1 MNDPSF
7 LTMLA
12 RYFDGACFN
21 RRDGLISVFFPG
33 LVFSRNAVK
42 LLNAFQGRVYST
54 QKAEVRNIHLNV
66 YPGNHTGV
74 LKMMNYLKPFEKELH
89 SVVLHGSLASN
100 EQIPYSDF
108 DGLII
113 VRNEVL
119 TDKKRLVNLAKAI
132 TQSRGIMHEIDPFQ
146 HHGWFVLTSKD
157 LQDYPSEFLP
167 PEVLESACS
176 LLGEQDLTLSVRRKP
191 DYYTP
196 VKTMCRRIRKLTLTR
211 YRPKTMYQL
220 KSLMSEFMLLP
231 ALYLQA
237 RDQKGVQKK
246 YSFKL
251 AASDFNPKVWSIMDE
266 VSALRSGWPAA
277 DSYGD
282 LRNFRKIGYIWMQY
296 RKRKGPLI
304 PGHISSGLNDDF
316 YCRMAELANQVEV
329 NLFR

>member
-1 MNDPSF
+1 
-7 LTMLA
+7 MLA

-21 RRDGLISVFFPG
+21 KTDGLLSVFFPG
-33 LVFSRNAVK
+33 LVYSRNASKVIK
-42 LLNAFQGRVYST
+42 AFHERVYS
-54 QKAEVRNIHLNV
+54 KEEAEVKNIHLKV
-66 YPGNHTGV
+66 YSGNCTGV
-74 LKMMNYLKPFEKELH
+74 VKMVNSLKPLQQELF
-89 SVVLHGSLASN
+89 SVVLHGSLASG

-113 VRNEVL
+113 VRNEVFE
-119 TDKKRLVNLAKAI
+119 DRSRFIALARAI
-132 TQSRGIMHEIDPFQ
+132 SQSRIIMHEIDPFQ
-146 HHGWFVLTSKD
+146 HHGWFILTCKD
-157 LQDYPSEFLP
+157 LEDYPSAFLP
-167 PEVLESACS
+167 LEVLEGACT
-176 LLGEQDLTLSVRRKP
+176 LLGEQDLTLCIRRKP

-196 VKTMCRRIRKLTLTR
+196 VKNMCRRVRKLTLAK

-246 YSFKL
+246 HSFKL

-266 VSALRSGWPAA
+266 VSELRASWPQAG
-277 DSYGD
+277 SNGE

-304 PGHISSGLNDDF
+304 PGYFSSRLNDDF